1 MTDYTDP
8 STIDVAEV
16 CANITH
22 AYRVRGHRWTDA
34 LSWPNITVAALAAA
48 LAASESAR
56 ERAEGD
62 LAALQAACDAAVS
75 DAATARAEAERLRAA
90 VLTLHAKRTHTADGY
105 TLQWCVECQQDW
117 PCPTAA
123 ALSHTDETIVSS
135 KRGTPAGF
143 DASTDDTEAE

>member
-1 MTDYTDP
+1 VSEP
-8 STIDVAEV
+8 STEASL
-16 CANITH
+16 A
-22 AYRVRGHRWTDA
+22 
-34 LSWPNITVAALAAA
+34 AALAPFGWTCGPEFWQRYYSDPWVFNLANA
-48 LAASESAR
+48 VERLAASESAR

-90 VLTLHAKRTHTADGY
+90 VLTLHAKRTHTVDGY

-123 ALSHTDETIVSS
+123 ALS
-135 KRGTPAGF
+135 P
-143 DASTDDTEAE
+143 STDDTEDTSDGK